1 MVTTFLLLLRL
12 EGAPR
17 NVTSSSES
25 KSGERKVPKN
35 QTIKAKG
42 EISKEEILLVE
53 FKAPKKLVEAFDVK
67 LKSQFSSR
75 SEAIRSLMRT
85 FLSETSERS

>member
-1 MVTTFLLLLRL
+1 MSS
-12 EGAPR
+12 PR
-17 NVTSSSES
+17 SVTSSSES

-35 QTIKAKG
+35 QTIKAKEG
-42 EISKEEILLVE
+42 ILKEEILLVE

-67 LKSQFSSR
+67 LRSHFSSR

-85 FLSETSERS
+85 FLSETSKRS